1 MRLPHCVAF
10 FITYLGLLTSME
22 KKLITLKTQPNAENA
37 SENRVWQLGL
47 NIIKEVS
54 AKNNDKLRKLKESLA
69 MISV

>member
-1 MRLPHCVAF
+1 
-10 FITYLGLLTSME
+10 ME